1 MSFLVAL
8 ARAFGLQVYDD
19 PSGRDCSNCSWRDLL
34 SKSLQSQHP
43 EATIGSSID
52 QEIRP
57 MKIGE
62 LGKQADC
69 QVETIRYYERIGLI
83 PPVPRKPNGIRDFDQ
98 ESCNWIEFIK
108 CMRSAGVQ
116 IEALID
122 YVHLFYQENTAEAR
136 KAILV
141 EQRDRLQKQ
150 IDTMNLVIE
159 RLNKKVDRYEEI
171 IIPAEKKL
179 LSK

>member
-1 MSFLVAL
+1 MTIKEVS
-8 ARAFGLQVYDD
+8 QKYD
-19 PSGRDCSNCSWRDLL
+19 L
-34 SKSLQSQHP
+34 SP
-43 EATIGSSID
+43 D
-52 QEIRP
+52 
-57 MKIGE
+57 
-62 LGKQADC
+62 
-69 QVETIRYYERIGLI
+69 TIRYYERIGLI
-83 PPVPRKPNGIRDFDQ
+83 PPVPRKPFDQ
-98 ESCNWIEFIK
+98 ESCNWIEFVR
-108 CMRSAGVQ
+108 CLRDAGVQ

-136 KAILV
+136 KDILI

-150 IDTMNLVIE
+150 IDAMNIVIE

>member
-1 MSFLVAL
+1 MTIKEVS
-8 ARAFGLQVYDD
+8 QKYD
-19 PSGRDCSNCSWRDLL
+19 L
-34 SKSLQSQHP
+34 SP
-43 EATIGSSID
+43 D
-52 QEIRP
+52 
-57 MKIGE
+57 
-62 LGKQADC
+62 
-69 QVETIRYYERIGLI
+69 TIRYYERIGLI
-83 PPVPRKPNGIRDFDQ
+83 PPVPRKPNGIRDT
-98 ESCNWIEFIK
+98 
-108 CMRSAGVQ
+108 GVQ

-136 KAILV
+136 KDILI

>member
-1 MSFLVAL
+1 MTIKEVS
-8 ARAFGLQVYDD
+8 QKYD
-19 PSGRDCSNCSWRDLL
+19 L
-34 SKSLQSQHP
+34 SP
-43 EATIGSSID
+43 D
-52 QEIRP
+52 
-57 MKIGE
+57 
-62 LGKQADC
+62 
-69 QVETIRYYERIGLI
+69 TIRYYERIGLI

-108 CMRSAGVQ
+108 CMRSAGV
-116 IEALID
+116 
-122 YVHLFYQENTAEAR
+122 HLFYQENTAEAR
-136 KAILV
+136 KDILI

-150 IDTMNLVIE
+150 IDAMNIVIE

>member
-1 MSFLVAL
+1 MTIKEVS
-8 ARAFGLQVYDD
+8 QKYD
-19 PSGRDCSNCSWRDLL
+19 L
-34 SKSLQSQHP
+34 SP
-43 EATIGSSID
+43 D
-52 QEIRP
+52 
-57 MKIGE
+57 
-62 LGKQADC
+62 
-69 QVETIRYYERIGLI
+69 TIRYYERIGLI
-83 PPVPRKPNGIRDFDQ
+83 PPVPRKPNGIRD
-98 ESCNWIEFIK
+98 
-108 CMRSAGVQ
+108 AGVQ

-179 LSK
+179 LSE